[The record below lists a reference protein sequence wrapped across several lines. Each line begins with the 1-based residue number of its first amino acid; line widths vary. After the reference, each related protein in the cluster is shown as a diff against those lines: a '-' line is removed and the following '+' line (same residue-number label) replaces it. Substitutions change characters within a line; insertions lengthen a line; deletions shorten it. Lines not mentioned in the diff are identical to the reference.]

1 MLSILRYLQ
10 GWSRKISS
18 AAALKRTL
26 AQPFNAELL
35 PGNPS
40 SWPRSLQDRTGYYLN
55 CVRYFYQGPKDHL
68 RKHREYFKRNKRGF
82 GEDAF
87 HVMWEGLCQALFP
100 ASFLEIGVYR
110 GQVISLI
117 ALLTRNLGRKCE
129 VCGVSPFSDLGDSVS
144 RYSRSVDYFEDTG
157 NNFTAFGFNSPWLI
171 RGKSAEAGVVQE
183 FSSRSWD
190 MIYIDG
196 NHEYEAVA
204 QDFANCAKVLSPG
217 GKIILDDSA
226 RHTSYRPPPFATP
239 GHPGPSR
246 LASEIQGQG
255 YREILCV
262 GHNRVFE
269 KST

>member
-1 MLSILRYLQ
+1 
-10 GWSRKISS
+10 
-18 AAALKRTL
+18 
-26 AQPFNAELL
+26 
-35 PGNPS
+35 
-40 SWPRSLQDRTGYYLN
+40 
-55 CVRYFYQGPKDHL
+55 
-68 RKHREYFKRNKRGF
+68 
-82 GEDAF
+82 
-87 HVMWEGLCQALFP
+87 
-100 ASFLEIGVYR
+100 
-110 GQVISLI
+110 
-117 ALLTRNLGRKCE
+117 
-129 VCGVSPFSDLGDSVS
+129 
-144 RYSRSVDYFEDTG
+144 
-157 NNFTAFGFNSPWLI
+157 
-171 RGKSAEAGVVQE
+171 VVQE